1 MPDHLKLYLFGD
13 QTFHVHP
20 HFKSLLQSRDN
31 PVLDDL
37 LVKAYNVIR
46 TELHK
51 MPLQFKY
58 DLPRFTCLEDLV
70 LWRQD
75 GKRCVP
81 LDMAITCLYQLGA
94 FISQA
99 DPDDFAADKV
109 RLVGLCTGALA
120 AAAVS
125 CSRSIL
131 DLVPLAIHSI
141 VVAFRVGL
149 LVTDCARRL
158 TLPLE
163 NDQSWS
169 IIVPRSTAAE
179 AVDHFCSQT
188 VSCLPCL

>member
-51 MPLQFKY
+51 MPLHFKH

-99 DPDDFAADKV
+99 DPGDFAADKV

-125 CSRSIL
+125 CSRSIV
-131 DLVPLAIHSI
+131 DLVPLAVDSI

-158 TLPLE
+158 TLPRE

-179 AVDHFCSQT
+179 AVDQFCSQT